1 MQTFRRYLNLILK
14 FLMSPLVAVA
24 YCGTKM
30 GNDGTSNKM
39 EHSVWNFGIIHT

>member
-1 MQTFRRYLNLILK
+1 MQTFGRYLNLIL
-14 FLMSPLVAVA
+14 LSPVVTVA
-24 YCGTKM
+24 YCGTKL